1 MNYGTLLLVLR
12 MVNALVT
19 DYRELSQVL
28 DIPLDKIQ
36 VKFKFKIS
44 SICCFRVV
52 PLNYVQNYVSISFRA
67 STEVQYTCIRCISKL
82 A

>member
-1 MNYGTLLLVLR
+1 VD
-12 MVNALVT
+12 ALVT

-44 SICCFRVV
+44 SMCCFQAM
-52 PLNYVQNYVSISFRA
+52 PLNFVQNYVSISFG
-67 STEVQYTCIRCISKL
+67 TYIRIQCKNKIEKQ
-82 A
+82 

>member
-1 MNYGTLLLVLR
+1 MD
-12 MVNALVT
+12 ALVT

-28 DIPLDKIQ
+28 DIPLDKKQ

-44 SICCFRVV
+44 SICCFQAM
-52 PLNYVQNYVSISFRA
+52 PLNFVQNYVSISFRA
-67 STEVQYTCIRCISKL
+67 STEVQYTCIRFISKL